1 MSRDWK
7 TQWMLHVNSPQTAQK
22 IQCNFDQNSRITF
35 CRNWQVDSK
44 IYMMLKKL
52 SSQKTI
58 VKEE

>member
-7 TQWMLHVNSPQTAQK
+7 TQWMLNVNSPQTAQK

-44 IYMMLKKL
+44 LYMMLKKL
-52 SSQKTI
+52 
-58 VKEE
+58 E